1 MDVAVEL
8 GNIKEAK
15 DGHRVVVRI
24 LDWEGKGKFKHP
36 TGVVTAVLGEAGS
49 NDIEMKSILI
59 NNGFELDFPE
69 EVLRESEYLSGK
81 ISPQEIA
88 MRLDMRD
95 VTTFTIDPDDAKD
108 FDDALSIRHL
118 ENGEIE
124 VGVHIADVTHYI
136 KEGTPLDKEALKRST
151 SVYLV
156 DRVLPM
162 LPERLSNDLC
172 SLREAED
179 RPCLVARMIFDSVPK
194 RSTMWSTTPSGSRGM
209 RASMR

>member
-1 MDVAVEL
+1 
-8 GNIKEAK
+8 
-15 DGHRVVVRI
+15 VRI
-24 LDWEGKGKFKHP
+24 LDWEGTGKFKHP
-36 TGVVTAVLGEAGS
+36 TGVVTTVLGKAGS

-59 NNGFELDFPE
+59 NNGFDLDFPE

-81 ISPQEIA
+81 ISSQEVA
-88 MRLDMRD
+88 MRLDMRE
-95 VTTFTIDPDDAKD
+95 VPTFTIDPDDAKD

-118 ENGEIE
+118 ENGETE

-136 KEGTPLDKEALKRST
+136 KQGTPLDKEALKRST

-172 SLREAED
+172 SLRPNED
-179 RPCLVARMIFDSVPK
+179 RLAYSAIFIFDK
-194 RSTMWSTTPSGSRGM
+194 GM
-209 RASMR
+209 KIINRWFGRTVIH